1 MSTDGVDFTLDYRHS
16 IGTLLNPPAKFAIA
30 VGGNWTR
37 SGKFQATAVSV
48 NRECTG
54 YFSANCASPN
64 PEWTFSTRGTLSL
77 GRVDLSVL
85 WRYLSPLKYE
95 GNASDFLA
103 RGFTGTNCVAPGAG
117 AQPSSCN
124 RFLFNGLVATTP
136 STSPLFNA
144 PGTFNGQTVNFN
156 RIPAFHYFD
165 FSTRFN
171 VNEHFDL
178 TFTVQNL
185 FDKDPP
191 IVGNN
196 AGTSAFN
203 SGNTYPSSYD
213 PLGRRFAAGARIKF

>member
-1 MSTDGVDFTLDYRHS
+1 MLLENIEHLPRAFIGKRYSSHLDANGSGV
-16 IGTLLNPPAKFAIA
+16 
-30 VGGNWTR
+30 
-37 SGKFQATAVSV
+37 
-48 NRECTG
+48 
-54 YFSANCASPN
+54 
-64 PEWTFSTRGTLSL
+64 
-77 GRVDLSVL
+77 
-85 WRYLSPLKYE
+85 
-95 GNASDFLA
+95 A

-144 PGTFNGQTVNFN
+144 PGTFNGQTVNFI

-203 SGNTYPSSYD
+203 SGNTYPSTYD